1 MKLACILESIDN
13 NIATLYDFNN
23 RKEYK
28 VKLDEQESIIYNDML
43 KEAKKHEIADEL
55 DETVDP
61 IVFYNT
67 ESDKLVTTHDENDI
81 KLFG

>member
-28 VKLDEQESIIYNDML
+28 VKLDEQESIIYNDSSCYRW
-43 KEAKKHEIADEL
+43 
-55 DETVDP
+55 
-61 IVFYNT
+61 FYIF
-67 ESDKLVTTHDENDI
+67 SK
-81 KLFG
+81 

>member
-1 MKLACILESIDN
+1 MKLACILESIDI

-28 VKLDEQESIIYNDML
+28 VKLDEQETIIYNDML
-43 KEAKKHEIADEL
+43 KEAKEHEIADEL